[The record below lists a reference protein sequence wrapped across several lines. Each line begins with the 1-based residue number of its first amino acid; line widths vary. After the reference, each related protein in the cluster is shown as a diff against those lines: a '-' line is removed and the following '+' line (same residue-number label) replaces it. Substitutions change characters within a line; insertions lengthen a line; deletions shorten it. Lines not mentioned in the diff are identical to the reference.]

1 MWSVDPENISRGGWV
16 HGVIL
21 FSDFSGGD
29 GEVGSK
35 ANFPEN
41 NHVNLINLEFFL
53 FFLLGGGG
61 VWTAPDTPL
70 DPPMYKEQAI

>member
-1 MWSVDPENISRGGWV
+1 MWSVDPENISWGGWV

-41 NHVNLINLEFFL
+41 NHVNLIKKIMFFI
-53 FFLLGGGG
+53 FFFGGGEG
-61 VWTAPDTPL
+61 YGLPL
-70 DPPMYKEQAI
+70 TIP